1 VLRAAVD
8 IGGTFTDCF
17 IEWEGRHIE
26 GKALT
31 THHNLAVGFLEAVA
45 NAAAELAVPL
55 EEVLARVDAV
65 RYGTTL
71 GTNAL
76 IERRGPRIG
85 VLVTMGFESLISL
98 SRGRGYGEGL
108 PRHLQVDLPR
118 ATRPQPLVAP
128 GLVVGIQERI
138 DAVGYVLLP
147 LNVEDVR
154 VKIRRLVDEGVQVFV
169 VSLVNSVVNPA
180 HEEHIEEI
188 IRDEYPSSLFGSY
201 PVILSHRIS
210 RRKSEYARTMAAVI
224 CGFLHEHM
232 FYALGNL
239 EDALRERGYRK
250 PVLLIHNTGGMA
262 SLESTHALQTI
273 HSGPVAGLAAAQ
285 HLAREY
291 DIPVVVATDM
301 GGTSFDIGIMQAVGS
316 WIYDF
321 QPVVDRWRVSTPMVY
336 LRTLGAGGGSIARYE
351 RLWRTVEVGPESA
364 GSDPGPAC
372 YGRGG
377 TQPTVTDANLI
388 LGYLDPE
395 YYADGRLQLDPLLAE
410 LALEEHVAQP
420 LGISVIEAAR
430 QIKRKVDA
438 KMADAI
444 FKEVAIR
451 GFDPRKVVLV
461 SYGGAGPAHCC
472 GFARELG
479 VIQVLVPPFSSVFS
493 AFGAANLGQLHIHE
507 RSAYLVVYNPLT
519 REITLDIPEV
529 NRIINELEEQGRE
542 DLVRQGFPAAL
553 VQHQV
558 EFDMRYGNQLVQLSV
573 VNPVPRLQ
581 TEDDILGMI
590 DGFNETYAKRYG
602 ERAAAP
608 EAGVKV
614 AAIRVLSWV
623 PSERVPLRAERK
635 GEEVR
640 PTPVGERLCYF
651 TEEEQGL
658 VTAIYRWAD
667 LRPGAR
673 IDGPAIVEAPHTTFV
688 VEPGWEFQLEAGDT
702 VWLKDQSQRERIVRG
717 GESNGSHKK

>member
-17 IEWEGRHIE
+17 VEWNGQYVE

-31 THHNLAVGFLEAVA
+31 THHNLAVGFLDAVA
-45 NAAAELAVPL
+45 NAAEELQFPL
-55 EEVLARVDAV
+55 EEVLAQVDSV

-76 IERRGPRIG
+76 IERKGPRIG
-85 VLVTMGFESLISL
+85 VLVTMGFESLITL

-118 ATRPQPLVAP
+118 ATRPEPLVP
-128 GLVVGIQERI
+128 SNLVVGVQERI
-138 DAVGYVLLP
+138 DAVGQVLLP
-147 LNVEDVR
+147 LDVADVR
-154 VKIRRLVDEGVQVFV
+154 VKVRRLVDQGVQIFV
-169 VSLVNSVVNPA
+169 VSLVNSVVNPD
-180 HEEHIEEI
+180 HEERIEEI
-188 IRDEYPSSLFGSY
+188 IRDEYPSSLLGSY

-232 FYALGNL
+232 FYSLGNL
-239 EDALRERGYRK
+239 EDALRERSYRK

-262 SLESTHALQTI
+262 SLASTHALQTI

-285 HLAREY
+285 HLAKEF
-291 DIPVVVATDM
+291 DLPVVVATDM
-301 GGTSFDIGIMQAVGS
+301 GGTSFDIGIMQADGG

-336 LRTLGAGGGSIARYE
+336 LRTLGAGGGSIARYD

-377 TQPTVTDANLI
+377 AQPTVTDANLI
-388 LGYLDPE
+388 LGYLDPA
-395 YYADGRLQLDPLLAE
+395 YYAAGRLELDSMLAE

-420 LGISVIEAAR
+420 LGVSVIEAAR
-430 QIKRKVDA
+430 LIKRKVDA

-444 FKEVAIR
+444 FKEVATR

-479 VIQVLVPPFSSVFS
+479 VTQVLVPPFSSVFS

-519 REITLDIPEV
+519 REVTLDIEEV
-529 NRIINELEEQGRE
+529 NRITDELEAQGQE
-542 DLVRQGFPAAL
+542 DLVRQGFAASV

-573 VNPVPRLQ
+573 VSPVRRLQ
-581 TEDDILGMI
+581 TTDDILTLI
-590 DGFNETYAKRYG
+590 NGFNATYARRYG

-608 EAGVKV
+608 EAGVKIV
-614 AAIRVLSWV
+614 SLRVLSWA
-623 PSERVPLRAERK
+623 PTTQVPLRRDGQEGAI
-635 GEEVR
+635 R
-640 PTPVGERLCYF
+640 PAPVGERLCYF
-651 TEEEQGL
+651 TEESAGL
-658 VTAIYRWAD
+658 ATAIYKWTD
-667 LRPGAR
+667 LVPGSCV
-673 IDGPAIVEAPHTTFV
+673 DGPAIVEAPHTTFV
-688 VEPGWEFQLEAGDT
+688 IEPGWEFQLASGGT
-702 VWLKDQSQRERIVRG
+702 VWLNDRAPRERTNR
-717 GESNGSHKK
+717 

>member
-1 VLRAAVD
+1 MFRAAID

-17 IEWEGRHIE
+17 LEWDTRHVE

-31 THHNLAVGFLEAVA
+31 THHNLAVGFMEAVT
-45 NAAAELAVPL
+45 NAASILDLSAED
-55 EEVLARVDAV
+55 VLSQVDSV

-85 VLVTMGFESLISL
+85 VLLTMGFESLIHL

-108 PRHLQVDLPR
+108 ARHLQVDLPR
-118 ATRPQPLVAP
+118 ATRPEPLVSRNLIM
-128 GLVVGIQERI
+128 GVQERVDFLGEVI
-138 DAVGYVLLP
+138 LP
-147 LNVEDVR
+147 VNADDVR
-154 VKIRRLVDEGVQVFV
+154 QKIRRLVDEGVQVFV
-169 VSLVNSVVNPA
+169 VSLVNSVVNPS
-180 HEEHIEEI
+180 HEEQIEEI
-188 IRDEYPSSLFGSY
+188 IRDEYPSSLLGSY
-201 PVILSHRIS
+201 PIILSHRIS

-224 CGFLHEHM
+224 CGFLHEPM
-232 FYALGNL
+232 FYSLGNL
-239 EDALRERGYRK
+239 EDALRERNYRK

-301 GGTSFDIGIMQAVGS
+301 GGTSFDIGIMQSQGG

-321 QPVVDRWRVSTPMVY
+321 QPIVDRWRVSTPMVY
-336 LRTLGAGGGSIARYE
+336 LRTLGAGGGSIARYD

-377 TQPTVTDANLI
+377 SRPTVTDANLM

-395 YYADGRLQLDPLLAE
+395 YYADGSLDLDPMIADI
-410 LALEEHVAQP
+410 ALEEHVAQP

-430 QIKRKVDA
+430 LVKRKVDA
-438 KMADAI
+438 TMADAI
-444 FKEVAIR
+444 FKEVATR

-519 REITLDIPEV
+519 REITLDIDHVNSVIEEV
-529 NRIINELEEQGRE
+529 ETLGRS
-542 DLVRQGFPAAL
+542 DLVRQGFAAAE
-553 VQHQV
+553 VQHQL

-573 VNPVPRLQ
+573 LSPVQRLRSI
-581 TEDDILGMI
+581 DDILDMI
-590 DGFNETYAKRYG
+590 EEFNATYAKRYG

-608 EAGVKV
+608 EAGVKI
-614 AAIRVLSWV
+614 ASIRVLSWV
-623 PSERVPLRAERK
+623 PSAQVSLRPPDSSTDQATA
-635 GEEVR
+635 VQ
-640 PTPVGERLCYF
+640 PQAAGERQCYF
-651 TEEEQGL
+651 THDEEAQ
-658 VTAIYRWAD
+658 TTPIYKWAD
-667 LRPGAR
+667 LVVGAC
-673 IDGPAIVEAPHTTFV
+673 INGPAIVEASHTTFV
-688 VEPGWEFQLEAGDT
+688 VEPGWEFQLDTGDLVRLT
-702 VWLKDQSQRERIVRG
+702 DRAPRERCAQT
-717 GESNGSHKK
+717 